1 MRRLLGLVA
10 TVALLAIVCAATNP
24 TALAQ
29 KDKDKSKKGGA
40 GTVEI
45 GEGKDGKFRFT
56 VRDADGKF
64 LALSAPHATEKE
76 ARAAI
81 EELRE
86 ALVKAKVTLKKAEKD
101 KDTKKEK
108 KDKEKKEK
116 SEK

>member
-24 TALAQ
+24 TAMAQ
-29 KDKDKSKKGGA
+29 KDKDKKKGGP

-45 GEGKDGKFRFT
+45 SEGKDGKFRLT
-56 VRDADGKF
+56 IRDADGKF
-64 LALSAPHATEKE
+64 LALSAAHATEKE

-81 EELRE
+81 DELRD
-86 ALVKAKVTLKKAEKD
+86 ALAKAKVVVKKAEKE
-101 KDTKKEK
+101 KEK
-108 KDKEKKEK
+108 KTDKDKKEK